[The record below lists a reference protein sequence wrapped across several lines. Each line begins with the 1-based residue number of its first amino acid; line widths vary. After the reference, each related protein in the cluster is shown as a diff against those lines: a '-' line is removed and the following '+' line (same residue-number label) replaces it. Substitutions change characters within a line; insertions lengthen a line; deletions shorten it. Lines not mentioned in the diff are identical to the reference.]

1 MRCPRL
7 LPTFCLLLASTLPAG
22 AAGPGDS
29 VVKVSALL
37 SYPNPLQPWTKG
49 KAVEVTGTGVV
60 IDGRKILTNAH
71 LVTYATEVSV
81 QSRPGGDKFE
91 AKVAGVGTDI
101 DLAVL
106 TVKEEKF
113 FEKRPALARARQLP
127 KVQDGVAVHG
137 FSVGGTELSV
147 TKGVVSRID
156 HGVLYG
162 LTSCMLIQVSAAINP
177 GNSGGPAVANNKMI
191 GLVCSRLDEAE
202 GIGYVIPNEEIDGFL
217 ARLKDGRYEPKAM
230 EATGTDFQRLENPAL
245 RRLLKLD
252 DKTRGVL
259 VRPPERRGADYPLHE
274 FDVLTKIGTYEVNND
289 GRVRLENDAR
299 VRFLTLVPRLARRGA
314 VPLTVL
320 RGGKEVAVALP
331 VTTRDN
337 RLIREYEGEKP
348 SYFIHGPL
356 VFSPVKGEAISL
368 YFRLNPAIYES
379 NSPLV
384 TRRFDRAQFP
394 GEELVVVTRPMFD
407 HKIAKGYDDPVG
419 RVVKEVNGARIKNLV
434 HLVETIRDS
443 NDAYLKFRFADEGS
457 EVLVFDRQEMNRVTE
472 EIMEENGIAPTRRGS
487 EEALKVWKRRAAS
500 PK

>member
-1 MRCPRL
+1 VI
-7 LPTFCLLLASTLPAG
+7 AS
-22 AAGPGDS
+22 
-29 VVKVSALL
+29 L
-37 SYPNPLQPWTKG
+37 SYPNPLQPWTKS

-60 IDGRKILTNAH
+60 IEGRKVLTNAH
-71 LVTYATEVSV
+71 LVTYATEVYV
-81 QSRPGGDKFE
+81 QPRPGGAKFE
-91 AKVAGVGTDI
+91 AQVSGVGTDI

-106 TVKEEKF
+106 TVKEQKF
-113 FEKRPALARARQLP
+113 FKKRPALPRAGRLP

-137 FSVGGTELSV
+137 FPVGGTELSV

-162 LTSCMLIQVSAAINP
+162 LSAGKLIQVSAAINP

-217 ARLKDGRYEPKAM
+217 ARLKNGRYEPKPM
-230 EATGTDFQRLENPAL
+230 EATGTNFQRLENPAL
-245 RRLLKLD
+245 RRFLKLD
-252 DKTRGVL
+252 GKTRGVL
-259 VRPPERRGADYPLHE
+259 VRPPERRGADYPLRE
-274 FDVLTKIGTYEVNND
+274 FDVLTKIGTYKINND
-289 GRVRLENDAR
+289 GMVRLENDAR
-299 VRFLTLVPRLARRGA
+299 VAFLSLVPRLARGGA

-320 RGGKEVAVALP
+320 RGGKEVAVSLP

-337 RLIREYEGEKP
+337 RLIRDYEGEKP

-356 VFSPVKGEAISL
+356 VFSPVKSEAISL
-368 YFRLNPAIYES
+368 YLRLNSAIYES

-407 HKIAKGYDDPVG
+407 HKIAKGYDDPAG
-419 RVVKEVNGARIKNLV
+419 RIVKEVNGVRIKNLV

-443 NDAYLKFRFADEGS
+443 KDTYLKFRFADEGS
-457 EVLVFDRQEMNRVTE
+457 EVLVFDRKEMNRVTK
-472 EIMEENGIAPTRRGS
+472 EIMEDNGIAPTRRGS
-487 EEALKVWKRRAAS
+487 EEVLKVWTRRAA
-500 PK
+500 PRR